1 MVRVNRR
8 IALLGGLAAVGF
20 GLRPA
25 AGAQATP
32 SAVVEAFYAV
42 LLAVMK
48 QATSLGFE
56 GRYRRLQPAIEA
68 AFNLPL
74 MIRLAVGPQWN
85 SLAPAQQGRLLEAF
99 RRFTVGTYASRFD
112 GYEGEHFEVTGEAPS
127 PSGGTLVQTRLVPP
141 KNDPVELNYLLRQ
154 GDAGWQIIDV
164 FLSGTISQLATW
176 RAEFTSVLRRDGA
189 DGLVGLLE
197 NKLAALTPR

>member
-1 MVRVNRR
+1 MRVTRR
-8 IALLGGLAAVGF
+8 TALMGGLAAA
-20 GLRPA
+20 GLALRSAAAAPA
-25 AGAQATP
+25 TA

-42 LLAVMK
+42 LLEVMK

-85 SLAPAQQGRLLEAF
+85 SLTPAQQGRLLEAF

-112 GYEGEHFEVTGEAPS
+112 GFEGEHFEVTREAPS
-127 PSGGTLVQTRLVPP
+127 PSGGTLVQTRLVPT
-141 KNDPVELNYLLRQ
+141 KQDPVELNYLLRQ

-164 FLSGTISQLATW
+164 FLSGTVSQLATW

-189 DGLVGLLE
+189 DGLVGLLQ

>member
-1 MVRVNRR
+1 M
-8 IALLGGLAAVGF
+8 GGLAAA
-20 GLRPA
+20 GLALRSAAAAPA
-25 AGAQATP
+25 TA

-42 LLAVMK
+42 LLEVMK

-85 SLAPAQQGRLLEAF
+85 SLTPAQQGRLLEAF

-112 GYEGEHFEVTGEAPS
+112 GFEGEHFEVTREAPS
-127 PSGGTLVQTRLVPP
+127 PSGGTLVQTRLVPT
-141 KNDPVELNYLLRQ
+141 KQDPVELNYLLRQ
-154 GDAGWQIIDV
+154 GRLVAADDAGGV
-164 FLSGTISQLATW
+164 KRF
-176 RAEFTSVLRRDGA
+176 
-189 DGLVGLLE
+189 
-197 NKLAALTPR
+197 AAA

>member
-1 MVRVNRR
+1 VRVTRR
-8 IALLGGLAAVGF
+8 IALLGGLAAAGF
-20 GLRPA
+20 ALRPA
-25 AGAQATP
+25 AGAPATP

-42 LLAVMK
+42 LLEVMK
-48 QATSLGFE
+48 QATNLGFE

-85 SLAPAQQGRLLEAF
+85 SLTPAQQGRLLEAF

-112 GYEGEHFEVTGEAPS
+112 GFEGEHFEVTREAPS
-127 PSGGTLVQTRLVPP
+127 PSGGTLVQTRLVPT
-141 KNDPVELNYLLRQ
+141 KQDPVELNYLLRQ

-164 FLSGTISQLATW
+164 FLSGTVSQLATW

-189 DGLVGLLE
+189 DGLVGLLQ

>member
-1 MVRVNRR
+1 MRVTRR
-8 IALLGGLAAVGF
+8 TALMGGLAAA
-20 GLRPA
+20 GLALRSAAAAPA
-25 AGAQATP
+25 TA

-42 LLAVMK
+42 LLEVMK

-85 SLAPAQQGRLLEAF
+85 SLTPAQQGRLLEAF

-112 GYEGEHFEVTGEAPS
+112 GFEGEHFEVTGEAPS
-127 PSGGTLVQTRLVPP
+127 PSGGTLVQTRLVPT
-141 KNDPVELNYLLRQ
+141 KQDPVELNYLLRQ

-164 FLSGTISQLATW
+164 FLSGTVSQLATW

-189 DGLVGLLE
+189 DGLVGLLQ

>member
-1 MVRVNRR
+1 M
-8 IALLGGLAAVGF
+8 GGLAAA
-20 GLRPA
+20 GLALRSAAAAPA
-25 AGAQATP
+25 TA

-42 LLAVMK
+42 LLEVMK

-85 SLAPAQQGRLLEAF
+85 SLTPAQQGRLLEAF

-112 GYEGEHFEVTGEAPS
+112 GFEGEHFEVTREAPS
-127 PSGGTLVQTRLVPP
+127 PSGGTLVQTRLVPT
-141 KNDPVELNYLLRQ
+141 KQDPVELNYLLRQ

-164 FLSGTISQLATW
+164 FLSGTVSQLATW

-189 DGLVGLLE
+189 DGLVGLLQ

>member
-1 MVRVNRR
+1 MRVTRR
-8 IALLGGLAAVGF
+8 IALLGGLAAAGF
-20 GLRPA
+20 ALRPA
-25 AGAQATP
+25 AGAPATP

-42 LLAVMK
+42 LLEVMK
-48 QATSLGFE
+48 QATNLGFE

-85 SLAPAQQGRLLEAF
+85 SLTPAQQGRLLEAF

-112 GYEGEHFEVTGEAPS
+112 GFEGEHFEVTREAPS
-127 PSGGTLVQTRLVPP
+127 PSGGTLVQTRLVPT
-141 KNDPVELNYLLRQ
+141 KQDPVELNYLLRQ

-164 FLSGTISQLATW
+164 FLSGTVSQLATW

-189 DGLVGLLE
+189 DGLVGLLQ